1 MRKPSEK
8 VSRNTSLAV
17 GHLTHRARKQEGLA
31 PASLEEKPSVDPG
44 LAREGG
50 TWKPPRTSTYEDG
63 SPWRWATG
71 LNSTPTPPT
80 PTPQTLEPSLSWA
93 PLLIDLRVGV
103 SHGPQE
109 GGPVSWSSAFVRLGH
124 ACTVS
129 WFKHTHTHT
138 VLITHVHIRT
148 HTHTHCPHGAH
159 THTHTSLHYFLVQT
173 HAPTHT
179 HIHCPYRMCTHTHTH
194 THAHTVLIAP
204 SHCLRR
210 LEWDWKE
217 AILVCRSLNKP
228 LQPATSHPP
237 NMQPLLGGDQ
247 RENCKC

>member
-1 MRKPSEK
+1 M
-8 VSRNTSLAV
+8 
-17 GHLTHRARKQEGLA
+17 
-31 PASLEEKPSVDPG
+31 DPG

-71 LNSTPTPPT
+71 LNPTPTPPT

-179 HIHCPYRMCTHTHTH
+179 HIHCPHRMCTHTHTH
-194 THAHTVLIAP
+194 TRTHCPHRPEPLPEKAGVGLEGGNPCLQVSKQTSTTCHLTSPQYATPSWWGSKRELQMLI
-204 SHCLRR
+204 SR
-210 LEWDWKE
+210 
-217 AILVCRSLNKP
+217 P
-228 LQPATSHPP
+228 LKQKHLFEFPP
-237 NMQPLLGGDQ
+237 LII
-247 RENCKC
+247 